1 MRLTAL
7 FFLSIFMHFIVA
19 YVALLCYNS
28 IGGGFVRLRVK
39 NDNGIER
46 LYIEKSV
53 RISPKKVTTQNV
65 EKLGRV
71 DELMASMDLSRE
83 EVIAWAQKRVDEL
96 NESASPILLSLSPS
110 SLIAQDERRS
120 FRAGYLFLQ
129 SIYYS
134 MKMKN
139 VFRNIEKRHK
149 YKYDLDAITSDLVY
163 ARVLEP
169 TSKRASYEVSK
180 SFLEQPSYKEHD
192 IYRGLSILAEEM
204 DYIQAEVYKNSN
216 FVISRNN
223 KILYY
228 DCSNFYFEI
237 EQADELRKYGKS
249 KENRPNPIVQM
260 GLFMDG
266 DGIPIAFDIFD
277 GASNEQ
283 PSLKPLEKK
292 LIKDFDFDKFVVCTD
307 AGLGS
312 DANRKF
318 NSINDRSFVVT
329 QSLKKLKDE
338 ERISSMDAKNWRR
351 LSDGKPVKN
360 FDEIRQNPYD
370 NTDEIYYKERVHDSK
385 SVIGQLMIV
394 TYSPAYAI
402 YQKNVRQSQLERAE
416 KMINSKSVKKQRK
429 NPNDPARFVKV
440 TQVTNDGEIAEKK
453 IYELDESAIEKEA
466 AYDGFYAVCT
476 NLIDDSVKD
485 ILSVSEGRWKIEES
499 FRIMKTD
506 FESRPVYVSREDRI
520 KAHFLICYLALL
532 IFRILEKKAG
542 KGYTAKQLIRTL
554 REYNLLRINGE
565 GYIPEYTRTKLT
577 DRLHDVFGFRTDT
590 EIVPTRNMR
599 SIIAS
604 TKK

>member
-1 MRLTAL
+1 M
-7 FFLSIFMHFIVA
+7 
-19 YVALLCYNS
+19 
-28 IGGGFVRLRVK
+28 
-39 NDNGIER
+39 
-46 LYIEKSV
+46 
-53 RISPKKVTTQNV
+53 Q
-65 EKLGRV
+65 
-71 DELMASMDLSRE
+71 
-83 EVIAWAQKRVDEL
+83 
-96 NESASPILLSLSPS
+96 
-110 SLIAQDERRS
+110 
-120 FRAGYLFLQ
+120 
-129 SIYYS
+129 
-134 MKMKN
+134 
-139 VFRNIEKRHK
+139 
-149 YKYDLDAITSDLVY
+149 
-163 ARVLEP
+163 
-169 TSKRASYEVSK
+169 
-180 SFLEQPSYKEHD
+180 
-192 IYRGLSILAEEM
+192 GL
-204 DYIQAEVYKNSN
+204 AEVYKNSN
-216 FVISRNN
+216 FIISRNN

-338 ERISSMDAKNWRR
+338 ERISAMDAKNRRR

-440 TQVTNDGEIAEKK
+440 TQVTNDGEIAE
-453 IYELDESAIEKEA
+453 
-466 AYDGFYAVCT
+466 T
-476 NLIDDSVKD
+476 
-485 ILSVSEGRWKIEES
+485 LS
-499 FRIMKTD
+499 M
-506 FESRPVYVSREDRI
+506 
-520 KAHFLICYLALL
+520 
-532 IFRILEKKAG
+532 
-542 KGYTAKQLIRTL
+542 
-554 REYNLLRINGE
+554 
-565 GYIPEYTRTKLT
+565 
-577 DRLHDVFGFRTDT
+577 
-590 EIVPTRNMR
+590 IV
-599 SIIAS
+599 
-604 TKK
+604 

>member
-1 MRLTAL
+1 M
-7 FFLSIFMHFIVA
+7 
-19 YVALLCYNS
+19 
-28 IGGGFVRLRVK
+28 RLRVK
-39 NDNGIER
+39 KDNGIER

-53 RISPKKVTTQNV
+53 RINANKVTTQNI
-65 EKLGRV
+65 EKLGRL
-71 DELMASMDLSRE
+71 DELMESMNLSRE
-83 EVIAWAQKRVDEL
+83 EVIAWAKNRVDEL
-96 NESASPILLSLSPS
+96 NKSDSPVLLSLSPS
-110 SLIAQDERRS
+110 SIIDQNRQRS

-129 SIYYS
+129 NIYYS

-180 SFLEQPSYKEHD
+180 TFLEQPTYKEHD

-216 FVISRNN
+216 FVIKRNN
-223 KILYY
+223 KVLYY
-228 DCSNFYFEI
+228 DCSNFYFET

-292 LIKDFDFDKFVVCTD
+292 LIKDFNFDQFVVCTD

-312 DANRKF
+312 EANRRF
-318 NSINDRSFVVT
+318 NSINERSFVVT
-329 QSLKKLKDE
+329 QSLKKLQEE
-338 ERISSMDAKNWRR
+338 ERVSAMDNKNWRR
-351 LSDGKPVKN
+351 LSDGKPVKD
-360 FDEIRQNPYD
+360 FEEIRQNPYD
-370 NTDEIYYKERVHDSK
+370 HTDELYYKERIHDGSN
-385 SVIGQLMIV
+385 VIGQLMIV

-402 YQKNVRQSQLERAE
+402 YQQSVRQSQLERAE
-416 KMINSKSVKKQRK
+416 KMVNSKSVKKQRK

-440 TQVTNDGEIAEKK
+440 TSCTSDGEIAKNK
-453 IYELDESAIEKEA
+453 LYEIDFEAIEKEA

-476 NLIDDSVKD
+476 NLVDDSVED

-520 KAHFLICYLALL
+520 RAHFLICYLALL
-532 IFRILEKKAG
+532 IYRILEKKIG
-542 KGYTAKQLIRTL
+542 EKYTAKQLIQTL
-554 REYNLLRINGE
+554 RDYNLLRINGE
-565 GYIPEYTRTKLT
+565 GYIPEYTRTDVT
-577 DRLHDVFGFRTDT
+577 DHLHDVFGFRTDT
-590 EIVPTRNMR
+590 EIVPTHKMK

>member
-1 MRLTAL
+1 M
-7 FFLSIFMHFIVA
+7 
-19 YVALLCYNS
+19 
-28 IGGGFVRLRVK
+28 RLRVK
-39 NDNGIER
+39 KDNGIER

-53 RISPKKVTTQNV
+53 RINANKVTTQNI
-65 EKLGRV
+65 EKLGRL
-71 DELMASMDLSRE
+71 DELMESMNLSRE
-83 EVIAWAQKRVDEL
+83 EVIAWAKNRVDEL
-96 NESASPILLSLSPS
+96 NKSDSPVLLSLSPS
-110 SLIAQDERRS
+110 SIIDQNRQRS

-129 SIYYS
+129 NIYYS

-180 SFLEQPSYKEHD
+180 TFLEQPTYKEHD

-216 FVISRNN
+216 FVIKRNN
-223 KILYY
+223 KVLYY
-228 DCSNFYFEI
+228 DCSNFYFET

-292 LIKDFDFDKFVVCTD
+292 LIKDFNFDQFVVCTD

-312 DANRKF
+312 EANRRF
-318 NSINDRSFVVT
+318 NSINERSFVVT
-329 QSLKKLKDE
+329 QSLKKLQEE
-338 ERISSMDAKNWRR
+338 ERVSAMDNKNWRR
-351 LSDGKPVKN
+351 LSDGKPVKD
-360 FDEIRQNPYD
+360 FEEIRQNPYD
-370 NTDEIYYKERVHDSK
+370 HTDELYYKERIHDGSN
-385 SVIGQLMIV
+385 VIGQLMIV
-394 TYSPAYAI
+394 TYSPSYAI
-402 YQKNVRQSQLERAE
+402 YQQSVRQSQLERAE
-416 KMINSKSVKKQRK
+416 KMVNSKSVKKQRK

-440 TQVTNDGEIAEKK
+440 TSCTSDGEIAKNK
-453 IYELDESAIEKEA
+453 LYEIDFEAIEKED

-476 NLIDDSVKD
+476 NLVDDSVED

-520 KAHFLICYLALL
+520 RAHFLICYLALL
-532 IFRILEKKAG
+532 IYRILEKKIG
-542 KGYTAKQLIRTL
+542 EKYTAKQLIQTL
-554 REYNLLRINGE
+554 RDYNLLRINGE
-565 GYIPEYTRTKLT
+565 GYIPEYTRTDVT
-577 DRLHDVFGFRTDT
+577 DHLHDVFGFRTDT
-590 EIVPTRNMR
+590 EIVPTHKMK

>member
-1 MRLTAL
+1 M
-7 FFLSIFMHFIVA
+7 
-19 YVALLCYNS
+19 
-28 IGGGFVRLRVK
+28 RLRVK
-39 NDNGIER
+39 KDNGIER

-53 RISPKKVTTQNV
+53 RINANKVTTQNI
-65 EKLGRV
+65 EKLGRL
-71 DELMASMDLSRE
+71 DELMESMNLSRE
-83 EVIAWAQKRVDEL
+83 EVIAWAKNRVDEL
-96 NESASPILLSLSPS
+96 NKSDSPVLLSLSPS
-110 SLIAQDERRS
+110 SIIDQNRQRS

-180 SFLEQPSYKEHD
+180 TFLEQPTYKEHD

-216 FVISRNN
+216 FVIKRNN
-223 KILYY
+223 KVLYY
-228 DCSNFYFEI
+228 DCSNFYFET

-266 DGIPIAFDIFD
+266 DGLPIAFDIFD

-292 LIKDFDFDKFVVCTD
+292 LIKDFNFDQFVVCTD

-312 DANRKF
+312 EANRRF
-318 NSINDRSFVVT
+318 NSINERSFVVT
-329 QSLKKLKDE
+329 QSLKKLQEE
-338 ERISSMDAKNWRR
+338 ERVSAMDNKNWRR
-351 LSDGKPVKN
+351 LSDGKPVKD
-360 FDEIRQNPYD
+360 FEEIRQNPYD
-370 NTDEIYYKERVHDSK
+370 HTDELYYKERIHDGSN
-385 SVIGQLMIV
+385 VIGQLMIV
-394 TYSPAYAI
+394 TYSPSYAI
-402 YQKNVRQSQLERAE
+402 YQQSVRQSQLERAE
-416 KMINSKSVKKQRK
+416 KMVNSKSVKKQRK

-440 TQVTNDGEIAEKK
+440 TSCTSDGEIAKNK
-453 IYELDESAIEKEA
+453 LYEIDFEAIKKEA

-476 NLIDDSVKD
+476 NLVDDSVED

-520 KAHFLICYLALL
+520 RAHFLICYLALL
-532 IFRILEKKAG
+532 IYRILEKKIG
-542 KGYTAKQLIRTL
+542 EKYTAKQLIQTL
-554 REYNLLRINGE
+554 RDYNLLRINGE
-565 GYIPEYTRTKLT
+565 GYIPEYTRTDVT
-577 DRLHDVFGFRTDT
+577 DHLHDVFGFRTDT
-590 EIVPTRNMR
+590 EIVPTHKMK

>member
-1 MRLTAL
+1 M
-7 FFLSIFMHFIVA
+7 
-19 YVALLCYNS
+19 
-28 IGGGFVRLRVK
+28 RLRVK
-39 NDNGIER
+39 KDNGIER

-53 RISPKKVTTQNV
+53 RINANKVTTQNI
-65 EKLGRV
+65 EKLGRL
-71 DELMASMDLSRE
+71 DELMESMNLSRE
-83 EVIAWAQKRVDEL
+83 EVIAWAKNRVDEL
-96 NESASPILLSLSPS
+96 NKSDSPVLLSLSPS
-110 SLIAQDERRS
+110 SIIDQNRQRS

-180 SFLEQPSYKEHD
+180 TFLEQPTYKEHD

-216 FVISRNN
+216 FVIKRNN
-223 KILYY
+223 KVLYY
-228 DCSNFYFEI
+228 DCSNFYFET

-292 LIKDFDFDKFVVCTD
+292 LIKDFNFDQFVVCTD

-312 DANRKF
+312 EANRRF
-318 NSINDRSFVVT
+318 NSINERSFVVT
-329 QSLKKLKDE
+329 QSLKKLQEE
-338 ERISSMDAKNWRR
+338 ERVSAMDNKNWRR
-351 LSDGKPVKN
+351 LSDGKPVKD
-360 FDEIRQNPYD
+360 FEEIRQNPYD
-370 NTDEIYYKERVHDSK
+370 HTDELYYKERIHDGSN
-385 SVIGQLMIV
+385 VIGQLMIV
-394 TYSPAYAI
+394 TYSPSYAI
-402 YQKNVRQSQLERAE
+402 YQQSVRQSQLERAE
-416 KMINSKSVKKQRK
+416 KMVNSKSVKKQRK

-440 TQVTNDGEIAEKK
+440 TSCTSDGEIAKNK
-453 IYELDESAIEKEA
+453 LYEIDFEAIKKEA

-476 NLIDDSVKD
+476 NLVDDSVED

-520 KAHFLICYLALL
+520 RAHFLICYLALL
-532 IFRILEKKAG
+532 IYRILEKKIG
-542 KGYTAKQLIRTL
+542 EKYTAKQLIQTL
-554 REYNLLRINGE
+554 RDYNLLRINGE
-565 GYIPEYTRTKLT
+565 GYIPEYTRTDVT
-577 DRLHDVFGFRTDT
+577 DHLHDVFGFRTDT
-590 EIVPTRNMR
+590 EIVPTHKMK